1 MNAPKKS
8 IRKKRKIQTE
18 EEFGSELVR
27 FLDEKRPENTKAGAK
42 FNLGDNLILT
52 IKKDGTKYFQFL
64 ICIKGKSSTTSI
76 GKYPDISF
84 NVAREKADALRSRV
98 LEQKKVN
105 SQRTFEEKLKKMS
118 IKKEQ
123 QISRKTGSLQLLFN
137 RLQCQINSHIVTKEE
152 KEIYIAI
159 ILLLLFPE
167 QKVDFLKLEY
177 LAIRQQSILKG
188 QCTYLDETADF
199 CFTTNWKK
207 VTRSYLTQLNGI
219 LGFDR
224 KYFLPSLQRNSVQK
238 IYEILSTHISNALN
252 GKNLNIRNLPTFFK
266 LYAHQ
271 HSGFKKQF
279 IDEFI
284 RNSQPNCSYD
294 TFYNPQYNALREWWF
309 QRLTSD
315 PLSFPG
321 FFDPA

>member
-27 FLDEKRPENTKAGAK
+27 FLDEKRLENTKAGAK
-42 FNLGDNLILT
+42 LNLGDNLTLA
-52 IKKDGTKYFQFL
+52 IKKDGAKYFQL
-64 ICIKGKSSTTSI
+64 LSCIKGKSSTTSI

-84 NVAREKADALRSRV
+84 NAAREKADALRSRV

-105 SQRTFEEKLKKMS
+105 SQRTFEEKLIKRSM
-118 IKKEQ
+118 KKEQ
-123 QISRKTGSLQLLFN
+123 QIPRETGGLQLLFN
-137 RLQCQINSHIVTKEE
+137 TLQRPINSLIETKET
-152 KEIYIAI
+152 KEIHIAI

-177 LAIRQQSILKG
+177 LAIRQQSIFKG
-188 QCTYLDETADF
+188 QCTNF
-199 CFTTNWKK
+199 CEPKAIPFTTDWEKL
-207 VTRSYLTQLNGI
+207 TQLYLTQLNGI

-224 KYFLPSLQRNSVQK
+224 EYFLPSLQKKSAQR
-238 IYEILSTHISNALN
+238 IHEILSTHISNALN
-252 GKNLNIRNLPTFFK
+252 GKNLSIRDLPKFFK
-266 LYAHQ
+266 LYAYQ

-284 RNSQPNCSYD
+284 RNSQPNCSHD

-309 QRLTSD
+309 QRVINRQELFMSAT
-315 PLSFPG
+315 FP
-321 FFDPA
+321 